1 MIINEEKFIVVIFAM
16 IVIGLTA
23 CQSEQ
28 SETNQEEKMQVEKFA
43 VQVEIAC
50 EENLLFSRYD
60 VNIFIDDELLGT
72 LEHGATDTYTAELVE
87 GEHTLKAEKEDESD
101 VDGTVEFEVSE
112 NTELSYQLSLSRDQI
127 EIEKIEPEQ
136 DVPQKEEKIDE
147 ESTKKIKDTEENKD
161 EAEAEEVL
169 NVNNC
174 EELAALLSLKD
185 EFDPSIAEFAS
196 KYQGRTIEF
205 DGNVAYVSS
214 HEGYNTRFDY
224 LIYAGDYS
232 ESEVSGP
239 SFQFEDV
246 NYYDLHLEGD
256 NVPDTFDV
264 GLNIHVVAKIEEYDS
279 GTGLFKLNPVK
290 ITIR

>member
-1 MIINEEKFIVVIFAM
+1 MKKKFIVVIFAM

-28 SETNQEEKMQVEKFA
+28 SETNQEEEMQVEKFT

-72 LEHGATDTYTAELVE
+72 LEHGATDTYTVELIE

-136 DVPQKEEKIDE
+136 DVPQKEEKTDE

-161 EAEAEEVL
+161 DAEEVL

>member
-1 MIINEEKFIVVIFAM
+1 MKKKIVAAIFAM
-16 IVIGLTA
+16 IVMGLTA
-23 CQSEQ
+23 CQGEQ
-28 SETNQEEKMQVEKFA
+28 SETNQAEEVQAEKFT
-43 VQVEIAC
+43 VQVKIEC

-60 VNIFIDDELLGT
+60 VNIFIDDKLLGT

-101 VDGTVEFEVSE
+101 VDGTVEFEVSD
-112 NTELSYQLSLSRDQI
+112 NMELSYRLSLSNDQI

-136 DVPQKEEKIDE
+136 DASQNEEKTDE
-147 ESTKKIKDTEENKD
+147 ESAEKIKDTEEDKD
-161 EAEAEEVL
+161 ATEEVL
-169 NVNNC
+169 NVHNC
-174 EELAALLSLKD
+174 EELTALLSLKD
-185 EFDPSIAEFAS
+185 EFDPSIAEFAL

-205 DGNVAYVSS
+205 DGNVAYVSP

-264 GLNIHVVAKIEEYDS
+264 GLNIHVVAKIVEYDS
-279 GTGLFKLNPVK
+279 ESGLFKLEPVA
-290 ITIR
+290 ITMR

>member
-1 MIINEEKFIVVIFAM
+1 MKKRLIVVIFAM

-28 SETNQEEKMQVEKFA
+28 SERNQEEEMQAEKFT
-43 VQVEIAC
+43 VQVEIVC

-72 LEHGATDTYTAELVE
+72 LEHGATDTYTEELVE
-87 GEHTLKAEKEDESD
+87 GEHTLKVEKEDESD

-112 NTELSYQLSLSRDQI
+112 NTELSYQLSLSSDQI

-136 DVPQKEEKIDE
+136 GASQNEEKTDE
-147 ESTKKIKDTEENKD
+147 ESAEKIKDTEENKD
-161 EAEAEEVL
+161 DAEEVL

-174 EELAALLSLKD
+174 EEFAALLSLKD

-205 DGNVAYVSS
+205 DGNVAYVSP
-214 HEGYNTRFDY
+214 HEGYSTRFDY

-232 ESEVSGP
+232 ESIVSGP
-239 SFQFEDV
+239 SFQFENV

-256 NVPDTFDV
+256 NVPDSFDV
-264 GLNIHVVAKIEEYDS
+264 GLNIHIVAKIDEYDS
-279 GTGLFKLNPVK
+279 GTGLFKLDPVT

>member
-1 MIINEEKFIVVIFAM
+1 MKKKIIAAIFAM
-16 IVIGLTA
+16 IVMGLTA
-23 CQSEQ
+23 CQGEQ
-28 SETNQEEKMQVEKFA
+28 SETNQAEEVQAEKFT
-43 VQVEIAC
+43 VQVKIEC

-60 VNIFIDDELLGT
+60 VNIFIDDKLLGT

-101 VDGTVEFEVSE
+101 VDGTVEFEVSD
-112 NTELSYQLSLSRDQI
+112 NMELSYRLSLSNDQI

-136 DVPQKEEKIDE
+136 DASQNEEKTDE
-147 ESTKKIKDTEENKD
+147 ESAEKIKDTEDDKD
-161 EAEAEEVL
+161 ATEEVL
-169 NVNNC
+169 NVHNC
-174 EELAALLSLKD
+174 EELTALLSLKD
-185 EFDPSIAEFAS
+185 EFDPSIAEFAL

-205 DGNVAYVSS
+205 DGNVAYVSP

-264 GLNIHVVAKIEEYDS
+264 GLNIHVVAKIVEYDS
-279 GTGLFKLNPVK
+279 ESGLFKLEPVA
-290 ITIR
+290 ITMR

>member
-1 MIINEEKFIVVIFAM
+1 MKKKFIAVIFAV

-28 SETNQEEKMQVEKFA
+28 SETNQEEEMQVEKFT

-87 GEHTLKAEKEDESD
+87 GKHTLKAEKEDESD

-112 NTELSYQLSLSRDQI
+112 NTELSYQLSLSRNQI
-127 EIEKIEPEQ
+127 EIEKIEKEQ

-161 EAEAEEVL
+161 DAEEVL

-185 EFDPSIAEFAS
+185 GFDPSIAEFAS

-214 HEGYNTRFDY
+214 HEGNNTRFDY

-279 GTGLFKLNPVK
+279 GTGLFKLDPVK

>member
-1 MIINEEKFIVVIFAM
+1 MKKKIIAAIFAM
-16 IVIGLTA
+16 IVMGLTA
-23 CQSEQ
+23 CQGEQ
-28 SETNQEEKMQVEKFA
+28 SETNQAEEVQTEKFT
-43 VQVEIAC
+43 VQVKIEC

-60 VNIFIDDELLGT
+60 VNIFIDDKLLGT

-87 GEHTLKAEKEDESD
+87 GEHTLKTEKEDESD
-101 VDGTVEFEVSE
+101 VDGTVEFVVSD
-112 NTELSYQLSLSRDQI
+112 NMELSYQLSLSNDLI

-136 DVPQKEEKIDE
+136 DASQNEEKTDE
-147 ESTKKIKDTEENKD
+147 ESAEKIKDTEEDKD
-161 EAEAEEVL
+161 ATEEVL

-174 EELAALLSLKD
+174 EELTALLSLKD
-185 EFDPSIAEFAS
+185 EFDPSIAEFAL

-205 DGNVAYVSS
+205 DGNVAYVSP

-264 GLNIHVVAKIEEYDS
+264 GLNIHVVAKIVEYDS
-279 GTGLFKLNPVK
+279 ESGLFKLEPVA
-290 ITIR
+290 ITMR

>member
-1 MIINEEKFIVVIFAM
+1 MKKKFIAVIFAV

-28 SETNQEEKMQVEKFA
+28 SETNQEEEMQVEKFT

-87 GEHTLKAEKEDESD
+87 GKHTLKAEKEDESD

-112 NTELSYQLSLSRDQI
+112 NTELSYQLSLSRNQI
-127 EIEKIEPEQ
+127 EIEKIEKEQ

-161 EAEAEEVL
+161 DAEEVL

-279 GTGLFKLNPVK
+279 GTGLFKLDPVK

>member
-1 MIINEEKFIVVIFAM
+1 MKKKFIVVIFAM

-28 SETNQEEKMQVEKFA
+28 SETNQEEEMQVEKFT
-43 VQVEIAC
+43 VQAEIAC

-101 VDGTVEFEVSE
+101 VDGAVEFEVSE

-136 DVPQKEEKIDE
+136 DVSQKEEKTDE
-147 ESTKKIKDTEENKD
+147 ESTKKIKDTEKNKD
-161 EAEAEEVL
+161 DAEEVL

-196 KYQGRTIEF
+196 KYQGRAIEF
-205 DGNVAYVSS
+205 DGNVAYVSP

-224 LIYAGDYS
+224 LIYVGDYN

-279 GTGLFKLNPVK
+279 GTGLFKLTPVE
-290 ITIR
+290 ISIR

>member
-1 MIINEEKFIVVIFAM
+1 MKKKFIVVIFAM

-72 LEHGATDTYTAELVE
+72 LEHGATDTYTVELVE

-101 VDGTVEFEVSE
+101 VDGTVELEVSE

-161 EAEAEEVL
+161 DAEEVL

>member
-1 MIINEEKFIVVIFAM
+1 MKKKIIAAIFSM
-16 IVIGLTA
+16 IVIGLSA

-28 SETNQEEKMQVEKFA
+28 SETNQAEEVQAEKFT
-43 VQVEIAC
+43 VQVKIEC

-72 LEHGATDTYTAELVE
+72 LEHGATDIYTAELVE

-112 NTELSYQLSLSRDQI
+112 NMELSYQLSLSNDQI
-127 EIEKIEPEQ
+127 EIEKIEAEQ
-136 DVPQKEEKIDE
+136 DASQNEEKTDE
-147 ESTKKIKDTEENKD
+147 ESAEKIKDTEEDKD
-161 EAEAEEVL
+161 ATEEVL
-169 NVNNC
+169 NMNNC

-205 DGNVAYVSS
+205 DGNVAYVSP

-246 NYYDLHLEGD
+246 NYYDLNLEGD

-264 GLNIHVVAKIEEYDS
+264 GLNIHVVAKIKEYNS
-279 GTGLFKLNPVK
+279 ESGLFKLEPVA
-290 ITIR
+290 ITMR

>member
-1 MIINEEKFIVVIFAM
+1 MKKKFIAVIFAV

-28 SETNQEEKMQVEKFA
+28 SETNQEEEMQVEKFT

-72 LEHGATDTYTAELVE
+72 LEHGATDAYTAELVE

-101 VDGTVEFEVSE
+101 VDGAVEFEVSE
-112 NTELSYQLSLSRDQI
+112 NTELSYQLSLSSNQI

-136 DVPQKEEKIDE
+136 DVPQKEEKTDE
-147 ESTKKIKDTEENKD
+147 ESTKKIKDTEKNKD
-161 EAEAEEVL
+161 DAEEVL
-169 NVNNC
+169 NVDNC

-196 KYQGRTIEF
+196 KYQGRAIEF

-214 HEGYNTRFDY
+214 HEGYSTRFDY

-232 ESEVSGP
+232 GSIVSGP

-264 GLNIHVVAKIEEYDS
+264 GLNIHVVAKIVEYDS
-279 GTGLFKLNPVK
+279 ESGLFKLEPVA
-290 ITIR
+290 ITMR

>member
-1 MIINEEKFIVVIFAM
+1 MKKKFIVVIFAM

-28 SETNQEEKMQVEKFA
+28 SETNQEEEMQVEKFT

-72 LEHGATDTYTAELVE
+72 LEHGTTDTYTAELVE

-101 VDGTVEFEVSE
+101 VDGAVEFEVSE

-136 DVPQKEEKIDE
+136 DVSQKEEKTDE
-147 ESTKKIKDTEENKD
+147 ESTKKIKDTEKNKD
-161 EAEAEEVL
+161 DAEEVL

-196 KYQGRTIEF
+196 KYQGRAIEF
-205 DGNVAYVSS
+205 DGNVAYVSP

-224 LIYAGDYS
+224 LIYVGDYN

-279 GTGLFKLNPVK
+279 GTGLFKLTPVE
-290 ITIR
+290 ISIR

>member
-1 MIINEEKFIVVIFAM
+1 MKKKFIVVIFAM

-101 VDGTVEFEVSE
+101 VDGAVEFEVSE
-112 NTELSYQLSLSRDQI
+112 NTELSYQLFLSSDQI

-136 DVPQKEEKIDE
+136 DASQNEEKTDE
-147 ESTKKIKDTEENKD
+147 ESAEKIKDTEENKD
-161 EAEAEEVL
+161 DAEEVL

-196 KYQGRTIEF
+196 KYQGRAIEF
-205 DGNVAYVSS
+205 DGNVAYVSP
-214 HEGYNTRFDY
+214 HEGYSTRFDY

-232 ESEVSGP
+232 ESMVSGP

-256 NVPDTFDV
+256 NVPDSFDV
-264 GLNIHVVAKIEEYDS
+264 GLNIHVVAKIVEYDS
-279 GTGLFKLNPVK
+279 GNGLFELDPVK

>member
-1 MIINEEKFIVVIFAM
+1 MKKKFIVVIFAM

-72 LEHGATDTYTAELVE
+72 LEHGATDTYTVELVE

-161 EAEAEEVL
+161 DAEEVL

-205 DGNVAYVSS
+205 DGNVAYVSP

>member
-1 MIINEEKFIVVIFAM
+1 MRKKFIAVIFAM
-16 IVIGLTA
+16 TVIGLTA

-28 SETNQEEKMQVEKFA
+28 SETNQEEEMQVEKFT
-43 VQVEIAC
+43 VQAEIEC

-72 LEHGATDTYTAELVE
+72 LEHGATDTYTAELVK

-112 NTELSYQLSLSRDQI
+112 NTELSYQLFLSSNQI

-136 DVPQKEEKIDE
+136 DASQNEEKTNE
-147 ESTKKIKDTEENKD
+147 ESAEKIKDTEENKD
-161 EAEAEEVL
+161 DAEEVL

-196 KYQGRTIEF
+196 KYQGRAIEF
-205 DGNVAYVSS
+205 DGNVAYVSP
-214 HEGYNTRFDY
+214 HEGYSTRFDY

-232 ESEVSGP
+232 ESIVSGP

-256 NVPDTFDV
+256 NVPDSFEV

-279 GTGLFKLNPVK
+279 GTGLFKLDPVK

>member
-1 MIINEEKFIVVIFAM
+1 MKKKIIAAIFAM
-16 IVIGLTA
+16 IVMGLTA
-23 CQSEQ
+23 CQGEQ
-28 SETNQEEKMQVEKFA
+28 SETNQAEEVQTEKFT
-43 VQVEIAC
+43 VQVKIEC

-60 VNIFIDDELLGT
+60 VNIFIDDKLLGT

-87 GEHTLKAEKEDESD
+87 GEHTLKTEKEDESD
-101 VDGTVEFEVSE
+101 VDGTVEFVVSD
-112 NTELSYQLSLSRDQI
+112 NMELSYQLSLSNDQI

-136 DVPQKEEKIDE
+136 DASQNEEKTDE
-147 ESTKKIKDTEENKD
+147 ESAEKIKDTEEDKD
-161 EAEAEEVL
+161 ATEEVL

-205 DGNVAYVSS
+205 DGNVAYVSP

-264 GLNIHVVAKIEEYDS
+264 GLNIHVVAKIVEYDS
-279 GTGLFKLNPVK
+279 ESGLFKLEPVA
-290 ITIR
+290 ITMR

>member
-1 MIINEEKFIVVIFAM
+1 MKNKFIAVIFAM
-16 IVIGLTA
+16 TVIGLTA
-23 CQSEQ
+23 CQNEQ
-28 SETNQEEKMQVEKFA
+28 SETNQEEEMQADKFT

-60 VNIFIDDELLGT
+60 INIFIDDELLGT
-72 LEHGATDTYTAELVE
+72 LEHGATDTYAVELIE

-101 VDGTVEFEVSE
+101 VDGTVEFEVTE
-112 NTELSYQLSLSRDQI
+112 NTELSYQLFLSSDQI

-136 DVPQKEEKIDE
+136 DALQNEEKANE
-147 ESTKKIKDTEENKD
+147 ESAAKIKDTEENRD
-161 EAEAEEVL
+161 DAEKVL

-174 EELAALLSLKD
+174 EELAVLLGLKD

-196 KYQGRTIEF
+196 KYQGRIIEF
-205 DGNVAYVSS
+205 DGNVAYVSP
-214 HEGYNTRFDY
+214 HEGYSTRFDY

-232 ESEVSGP
+232 ESMVSGP

-256 NVPDTFDV
+256 NVPDSFDV
-264 GLNIHVVAKIEEYDS
+264 GLNIHVIAKIEEYDS
-279 GTGLFKLNPVK
+279 GTGLFKLDPVK

>member
-1 MIINEEKFIVVIFAM
+1 MKKKFIAVIFAV

-28 SETNQEEKMQVEKFA
+28 SETNQEEEMQVEKFT

-72 LEHGATDTYTAELVE
+72 LEHGATDTYAAELIE
-87 GEHTLKAEKEDESD
+87 GGHTLKAEKEDESD

-112 NTELSYQLSLSRDQI
+112 NTELSYQLSLSSDQI

-136 DVPQKEEKIDE
+136 DAPQNEEKANE
-147 ESTKKIKDTEENKD
+147 ESAAKIKDTEENKD
-161 EAEAEEVL
+161 DAEEVL
-169 NVNNC
+169 NVDNC
-174 EELAALLSLKD
+174 EELAVLLSLKD
-185 EFDPSIAEFAS
+185 EFNPSIAEFAS
-196 KYQGRTIEF
+196 KYQGRIIEF
-205 DGNVAYVSS
+205 DGNVAYVSP
-214 HEGYNTRFDY
+214 HEGYSTRFDY

-232 ESEVSGP
+232 ESMVSGP

-256 NVPDTFDV
+256 NVPDLFDV
-264 GLNIHVVAKIEEYDS
+264 GLNIHVIAKIEEYDL
-279 GTGLFKLNPVK
+279 GTGLFKLDPVK
-290 ITIR
+290 IIIR

>member
-1 MIINEEKFIVVIFAM
+1 MKKKIIAAIFAM
-16 IVIGLTA
+16 IVMGLTA
-23 CQSEQ
+23 CQGEQ
-28 SETNQEEKMQVEKFA
+28 SETNQAEEVQAEKFT
-43 VQVEIAC
+43 VQVKIEC

-60 VNIFIDDELLGT
+60 VNIFIDDKLLGT

-101 VDGTVEFEVSE
+101 VDGTVEFEVSD
-112 NTELSYQLSLSRDQI
+112 NMELSYRLSLSNDQI

-136 DVPQKEEKIDE
+136 DASQNEEKTDE
-147 ESTKKIKDTEENKD
+147 ESAEKIKDTEEDKD
-161 EAEAEEVL
+161 ATEEVL
-169 NVNNC
+169 NVHNC
-174 EELAALLSLKD
+174 EELTALLSLKD
-185 EFDPSIAEFAS
+185 EFDPSIAEFAL
-196 KYQGRTIEF
+196 KYQRRTIEF
-205 DGNVAYVSS
+205 DGNVAYVSP

-264 GLNIHVVAKIEEYDS
+264 GLNIHVVAKIVEYDS
-279 GTGLFKLNPVK
+279 ESGLFKLEPVA
-290 ITIR
+290 ITMR

>member
-1 MIINEEKFIVVIFAM
+1 MKKKFIVVIFAM

-72 LEHGATDTYTAELVE
+72 LEHGATDTYTVELIE

>member
-1 MIINEEKFIVVIFAM
+1 MKKKIIAAIFSM
-16 IVIGLTA
+16 IVIGLSA

-28 SETNQEEKMQVEKFA
+28 SETNQAEEVQAEKFT
-43 VQVEIAC
+43 VQVKIEC

-72 LEHGATDTYTAELVE
+72 LEHGATDIYTAELVE
-87 GEHTLKAEKEDESD
+87 GEHTLKAEKEDERD

-112 NTELSYQLSLSRDQI
+112 NMELSYQLSLSNDQI

-136 DVPQKEEKIDE
+136 DASQNEEKTDE
-147 ESTKKIKDTEENKD
+147 ESAEKIKDTEEDKD
-161 EAEAEEVL
+161 ATEEVL
-169 NVNNC
+169 NMNNC

-205 DGNVAYVSS
+205 DGNVAYVSP

-246 NYYDLHLEGD
+246 NYYDLNLEGD

-264 GLNIHVVAKIEEYDS
+264 GLNIHVVAKIKEYNS
-279 GTGLFKLNPVK
+279 ESGLFKLEPVA
-290 ITIR
+290 ITMR

>member
-1 MIINEEKFIVVIFAM
+1 MRKKFIAVIFAM
-16 IVIGLTA
+16 TVIGLTA

-28 SETNQEEKMQVEKFA
+28 SEPNQEEEMQVEKFT

-60 VNIFIDDELLGT
+60 VKIFIDDELLGT

-112 NTELSYQLSLSRDQI
+112 NTELSYQLFLSSDQI

-136 DVPQKEEKIDE
+136 DASQNEEKTDE
-147 ESTKKIKDTEENKD
+147 ESAEKIKDTEENKD
-161 EAEAEEVL
+161 DAEEVL

-196 KYQGRTIEF
+196 KYQGRAIEF
-205 DGNVAYVSS
+205 DGNVAYVSP
-214 HEGYNTRFDY
+214 HEGYSTRFDY

-232 ESEVSGP
+232 ESMVSGP

-256 NVPDTFDV
+256 NVPDSFEV
-264 GLNIHVVAKIEEYDS
+264 GLNIHVVAKIKEYNS
-279 GTGLFKLNPVK
+279 ESGLFKLEPVA
-290 ITIR
+290 ITMR

>member
-1 MIINEEKFIVVIFAM
+1 MKKKFIVVIFAM

-72 LEHGATDTYTAELVE
+72 LEHGATDTYTVELVE

-101 VDGTVEFEVSE
+101 VDGTVEFEVSA

-161 EAEAEEVL
+161 DAEEVL

>member
-1 MIINEEKFIVVIFAM
+1 MKKKFIAVIFAM
-16 IVIGLTA
+16 TVIGLTA

-28 SETNQEEKMQVEKFA
+28 SEPNQEEEMQVEKFT

-112 NTELSYQLSLSRDQI
+112 NTELSYQLFLSSDQI

-136 DVPQKEEKIDE
+136 DASQNEEKTDE
-147 ESTKKIKDTEENKD
+147 ESAEEIKDTEENKD
-161 EAEAEEVL
+161 DAEEVL

-196 KYQGRTIEF
+196 KYQGRAIEF
-205 DGNVAYVSS
+205 DGNVAYVSP
-214 HEGYNTRFDY
+214 HEGYSTRFDY

-232 ESEVSGP
+232 ESMVSGP

-256 NVPDTFDV
+256 NVPDSFDV
-264 GLNIHVVAKIEEYDS
+264 GLNIHVVAKIVEYDS
-279 GTGLFKLNPVK
+279 GNGLFELDPVK

>member
-1 MIINEEKFIVVIFAM
+1 MKKKFIVVIFAM

>member
-1 MIINEEKFIVVIFAM
+1 MKKKIIAAIFSM
-16 IVIGLTA
+16 IVIGLSA

-28 SETNQEEKMQVEKFA
+28 SETNQAEEVQAEKFT
-43 VQVEIAC
+43 VQVKIEC

-72 LEHGATDTYTAELVE
+72 LEHGATDIYTAELVE

-112 NTELSYQLSLSRDQI
+112 NMELSYQLSLSNDQI

-136 DVPQKEEKIDE
+136 DASQNEEKTDE
-147 ESTKKIKDTEENKD
+147 ESAEKIKDTEEDKD
-161 EAEAEEVL
+161 ATEEVL
-169 NVNNC
+169 NMNNC

-205 DGNVAYVSS
+205 DGNVAYVSP

-246 NYYDLHLEGD
+246 NYYDLNLEGD

-264 GLNIHVVAKIEEYDS
+264 GLNIHVVAKIKEYNS
-279 GTGLFKLNPVK
+279 ESGLFKLEPVA
-290 ITIR
+290 ITMR

>member
-1 MIINEEKFIVVIFAM
+1 MKKKIIAAIFAM
-16 IVIGLTA
+16 IVMGLTA
-23 CQSEQ
+23 CQGEQ
-28 SETNQEEKMQVEKFA
+28 SETNQAEEVQTEKFT
-43 VQVEIAC
+43 VQVKIEC

-60 VNIFIDDELLGT
+60 VNIFIDDKLLGT

-87 GEHTLKAEKEDESD
+87 GEHTLKTEKEDESD
-101 VDGTVEFEVSE
+101 VDGTVEFVVSD
-112 NTELSYQLSLSRDQI
+112 NMELSYQLSLSNDQI

-136 DVPQKEEKIDE
+136 DASQNEEKTDE
-147 ESTKKIKDTEENKD
+147 ESAEKIKDTEEDKD
-161 EAEAEEVL
+161 ATEEVL

-174 EELAALLSLKD
+174 EELTALLSLKD
-185 EFDPSIAEFAS
+185 EFDPSIAEFAL

-205 DGNVAYVSS
+205 DGNVAYVSP

-264 GLNIHVVAKIEEYDS
+264 GLNIHVVAKIVEYDS
-279 GTGLFKLNPVK
+279 ESGLFKLEPVA
-290 ITIR
+290 ITMR

>member
-1 MIINEEKFIVVIFAM
+1 MKKKIIAAIFAM
-16 IVIGLTA
+16 IVMGLTA
-23 CQSEQ
+23 CQGEQ
-28 SETNQEEKMQVEKFA
+28 SETNQAEEVQAEKFT
-43 VQVEIAC
+43 VQVKIEC

-60 VNIFIDDELLGT
+60 VNIFIDDKLLGT

-101 VDGTVEFEVSE
+101 VDGTVEFEVSD
-112 NTELSYQLSLSRDQI
+112 NMELNYQLSLSSDQI

-136 DVPQKEEKIDE
+136 DTSQNEEKTGE
-147 ESTKKIKDTEENKD
+147 ESTEKIKNTEENKD
-161 EAEAEEVL
+161 NTEEVL

-205 DGNVAYVSS
+205 DGNVAYVSP

-264 GLNIHVVAKIEEYDS
+264 GLNIHVVAKIIEYDS
-279 GTGLFKLNPVK
+279 ESGLFKLEPVA
-290 ITIR
+290 ITMR

>member
-1 MIINEEKFIVVIFAM
+1 MKSA
-16 IVIGLTA
+16 T
-23 CQSEQ
+23 QSEQ
-28 SETNQEEKMQVEKFA
+28 SETNQEEEMQVEKFT

-87 GEHTLKAEKEDESD
+87 GKHTLKAEKEDESD

-112 NTELSYQLSLSRDQI
+112 NTELSYQLSLSRNQI
-127 EIEKIEPEQ
+127 EIEKIEKEQ

-161 EAEAEEVL
+161 DAEEVL

-279 GTGLFKLNPVK
+279 GTGLFKLDPVK

>member
-1 MIINEEKFIVVIFAM
+1 MKKKIIAVIFAM
-16 IVIGLTA
+16 AVIGLTA

-28 SETNQEEKMQVEKFA
+28 SETNQAEEVQAEKFT
-43 VQVEIAC
+43 VQVKIEC

-112 NTELSYQLSLSRDQI
+112 NMELSYQLSLSNDQI

-136 DVPQKEEKIDE
+136 DASQNEEKTDE
-147 ESTKKIKDTEENKD
+147 ELAEKIKDSEEDKD
-161 EAEAEEVL
+161 ATEEVL

-174 EELAALLSLKD
+174 EELAALLRLKD

-205 DGNVAYVSS
+205 DSNVAYVSP
-214 HEGYNTRFDY
+214 HGGYNTRFDY

-264 GLNIHVVAKIEEYDS
+264 GLNIHVVAKIAEYDS
-279 GTGLFKLNPVK
+279 ESGLFKLEPVA

>member
-1 MIINEEKFIVVIFAM
+1 MKKKFIVVIFAM

-72 LEHGATDTYTAELVE
+72 LEHGATDTYTVELIE

-112 NTELSYQLSLSRDQI
+112 NTELSYQLFLSSNQI

-136 DVPQKEEKIDE
+136 DASQNEEKTNE
-147 ESTKKIKDTEENKD
+147 ESAEKIKDTEENKD
-161 EAEAEEVL
+161 DAEEVL

>member
-1 MIINEEKFIVVIFAM
+1 MKKKFIAVIFAM
-16 IVIGLTA
+16 TVIGLTA

-28 SETNQEEKMQVEKFA
+28 SEPNQEEEMQVEKFT

-60 VNIFIDDELLGT
+60 VKIFIDDELLGT

-112 NTELSYQLSLSRDQI
+112 NTELSYQLFLSSDQI

-136 DVPQKEEKIDE
+136 DASQNEEKTDE
-147 ESTKKIKDTEENKD
+147 ESAEKIKDTEENKD
-161 EAEAEEVL
+161 DAEEVL

-196 KYQGRTIEF
+196 KYQGRAIEF
-205 DGNVAYVSS
+205 DGNVAYVSP
-214 HEGYNTRFDY
+214 HEGYSTRFDY

-232 ESEVSGP
+232 ESMVSGP

-256 NVPDTFDV
+256 NVPDSFDV
-264 GLNIHVVAKIEEYDS
+264 GLNIHVVAKIVEYDS
-279 GTGLFKLNPVK
+279 GNGLFELDPVK